1 MTTWL
6 EKLLVPDLVE
16 AYLDGGYALNFGY
29 AVSADSIS
37 ADDSARELVAA
48 LDLDGPDG
56 PLAGADT
63 VHTLRFPLLPTDTV
77 YPAMGGVTEEERAV
91 ARGDF
96 LELPPFDGRGTVALL
111 GDPEAARLYVDP
123 TILRAGAQILQRT
136 SNGEAADV
144 VATYRGLFLGWK
156 RPDGS
161 KTSPGRPDPL
171 SMQAFRVREAD
182 SLSPGQFNFSD
193 DGSIRD
199 VIGLR
204 RADNG
209 SQRRTIIELD
219 QIAQAGIVKVHGTWK
234 GIPVRAM
241 GIADDGE
248 RWEIM
253 SLAHDA
259 LAAQER
265 GMRRVEAGVYSAI
278 IDPQEAQTTFTLL
291 SMPSWPQG

>member
-96 LELPPFDGRGTVALL
+96 LELPPLRRQGHRGPAWRPRGSAALRRPDDPARRSPDPPADLQRRGRGRRGHLPGPVPGLE
-111 GDPEAARLYVDP
+111 EA
-123 TILRAGAQILQRT
+123 
-136 SNGEAADV
+136 
-144 VATYRGLFLGWK
+144 
-156 RPDGS
+156 DGT